1 VLYYCSFIDQILVTS
16 SINKDLMKPGDS
28 STQTDGSDPIS
39 LAKQF
44 ATALAFLLQKLNS
57 HLELE
62 ACTNISQLVSSNS
75 VAAAVDEKQPDCSVS
90 TACKQSDGR

>member
-62 ACTNISQLVSSNS
+62 ACTNISSNS